1 LLDPNGNGWFYAVDG
16 LYTIVFVGST
26 LAQIDIVADQALV
39 TSSAGGVTLQ
49 ANGVAL
55 SNQALLNI
63 VQGSNITVAA
73 NGGNITISGTAA
85 AVQFKVNGTAASSQ
99 TVQNLIA
106 GTGTSIVDGGGGNI
120 TFSSTSGTIEQVNGT
135 PTSDQT
141 VANFISGPG
150 IAITNPSGG
159 IITIVGTPVYMG
171 SSTPLT
177 APSIQCGAATLAA
190 GTVTVTLPVA
200 YTSSSTF
207 VVQAT
212 LVGAGAAYPVSAQTL
227 TSTTFSLSAY
237 GTSGQVASVAVTSN
251 ELTIVSNTNYAV
263 GQQISFSG
271 VGTATFLNGQT
282 VTLDSANGNTFTAPF
297 TNANYGPT
305 ADTGSIISINNASGS
320 VYWITVGN

>member
-1 LLDPNGNGWFYAVDG
+1 
-16 LYTIVFVGST
+16 
-26 LAQIDIVADQALV
+26 
-39 TSSAGGVTLQ
+39 
-49 ANGVAL
+49 
-55 SNQALLNI
+55 
-63 VQGSNITVAA
+63 
-73 NGGNITISGTAA
+73 
-85 AVQFKVNGTAASSQ
+85 
-99 TVQNLIA
+99 
-106 GTGTSIVDGGGGNI
+106 
-120 TFSSTSGTIEQVNGT
+120 
-135 PTSDQT
+135 
-141 VANFISGPG
+141 
-150 IAITNPSGG
+150 
-159 IITIVGTPVYMG
+159 
-171 SSTPLT
+171 
-177 APSIQCGAATLAA
+177 LAA